1 MEFFELIEHGIL
13 IPLSALGLVGFGLW
27 RVARG
32 YLRFRGT
39 RLVACP
45 ENGQPAAVELAAW
58 QIAVTGAFKRP
69 TLRLRDCS
77 RWRGQAACNQ
87 SCLTRIEAEGGDCLV
102 LTILSKWYQGK
113 TCICCGRQ
121 MPVIP
126 WRHAPCVMS
135 PDLRLCEWR
144 DIRAEDIPNV
154 LATHS
159 PVCWECL
166 VAETHTS

>member
-1 MEFFELIEHGIL
+1 MTFITGIL
-13 IPLSALGLVGFGLW
+13 IPLLALVFIGFGLW
-27 RVARG
+27 RVVRG

-45 ENGQPAAVELAAW
+45 ANGQPAAVELAAW
-58 QIAVTGAFKRP
+58 PIAVTAAFSHP

-77 RWRGQAACNQ
+77 RWRERAPCDQA
-87 SCLTRIEAEGGDCLV
+87 CLTRIEAAGDDCLV

-113 TCICCGRQ
+113 TCTCCGRQ
-121 MPVIP
+121 TQVAP
-126 WRHAPCVMS
+126 WRHTPCVMS
-135 PDLRLCEWR
+135 PDLRLCEWK

-154 LATHS
+154 LVTHL

>member
-1 MEFFELIEHGIL
+1 VTTIAGVL
-13 IPLSALGLVGFGLW
+13 IPLLALGLIAFGVW

-39 RLVACP
+39 RVVACP
-45 ENGQPAAVELAAW
+45 ENGQLAAVELAAW
-58 QIAVTGAFKRP
+58 RCAVMAGFMRP
-69 TLRLRDCS
+69 TLKLRDCS
-77 RWRGQAACNQ
+77 RWRERAPCDQA
-87 SCLTRIEAEGGDCLV
+87 CLPRIEAAGSECLV

-113 TCICCGRQ
+113 TCICCGRP

-126 WRHAPCVMS
+126 WRHKPCVMS

-144 DIRAEDIPNV
+144 NIRAEHIPKV
-154 LATHS
+154 LATHL
-159 PVCWECL
+159 PVCRECF